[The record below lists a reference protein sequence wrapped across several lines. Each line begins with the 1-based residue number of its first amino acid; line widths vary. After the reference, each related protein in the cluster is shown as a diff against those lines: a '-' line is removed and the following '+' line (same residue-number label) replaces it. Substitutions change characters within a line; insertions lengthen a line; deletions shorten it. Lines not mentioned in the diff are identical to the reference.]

1 MNLATTIGLGIR
13 LALGGGRQ
21 GLTRLLLTAA
31 GVAVGVALLIGGL
44 GLAPALQTRHGREL
58 AREPIFADHEVH
70 TNYAAWLSTNDRIG
84 SRDLLR
90 ITVGG
95 VGSAPVPPGLPRLPE
110 PGELVVSPALA
121 SVLDTPLGRIARQR
135 MPGQVI
141 GFVGKDGLVAPDEL
155 VAYVGVRVSLFS
167 KLGIPRVVG
176 FGGVAPPSDRP
187 IRIVV
192 KLLILLGVA
201 GLLIPT
207 LVFVATSTRLSAAS
221 RERRLAAIRLVGGTP
236 SQVRVL
242 AAVEGGVGAALGS
255 LLGVALFF
263 VLRPIVAGISMA
275 GYRWF
280 PSDIAPPVDEAIA
293 VVLLAPALAV
303 AASVASLRRLLI
315 TPLGVARRARVRR
328 RVFLRP
334 MPLAAGLLGLAW
346 CWANR
351 RAVNAAEFR
360 SLVAVFTSFA
370 LVLVGVT
377 LMAPVLG
384 AAAAPRV
391 ARASRRMGTVIG
403 ARRLELDP
411 TAAGRVVSVMA
422 LVVFAAGVVLAIA
435 PVTDPRYGD
444 VGLSMRPTT
453 LMVVGLPAG
462 TGELQRTFG
471 AVPGVRSVIPL
482 STLSAAAPAREA
494 FSAWIADCAELRA
507 ALTEPFLRCSAAPGY
522 RGPFAPRWLRPGT
535 VQNFTLD
542 GWDTDRRFPIR
553 LPTVFVSANIREN
566 GWVGGSDVILP
577 PSVLSRSARRHLHAS
592 ATLVRTDG
600 SDATAER
607 IRNATAAMDP
617 LGQVQTLQETVARHR
632 HTSLQVASLVNL
644 GMLVALG
651 IALAN
656 LLVVTVDHVQERRRA
671 VGVLV
676 ACGVPLR
683 TLSRSV
689 AVEAGLAVVP
699 AVAAAAVFS
708 AVVAHIF
715 GAIIEQPISFPIG
728 RVSVLSTL
736 TVAAVG
742 LVTVFTMPALRSAAR
757 PETLQVE

>member
-1 MNLATTIGLGIR
+1 VSLATTIGLGIR
-13 LALGGGRQ
+13 LALGGGRR

-70 TNYAAWLSTNDRIG
+70 TNYSMWLNTNDRIG
-84 SRDLLR
+84 SRDLVR

-95 VGSAPVPPGLPRLPE
+95 VGSAPVPPGLSRLPG

-121 SVLDTPLGRIARQR
+121 SVLDTPLGRVARER
-135 MPGQVI
+135 IPGQVI
-141 GFVGKDGLVAPDEL
+141 GFVGKEGLVAPDEL
-155 VAYVGVRVSLFS
+155 VAYVGVRASVIS

-207 LVFVATSTRLSAAS
+207 VVFVATSTRLSAAS

-242 AAVEGGVGAALGS
+242 AAVEGGVGAAFGS
-255 LLGVALFF
+255 VLGVGLFF
-263 VLRPIVAGISMA
+263 ALRPVVAGISMA

-280 PSDIAPPVDEAIA
+280 PSDIAPPVDEAMA
-293 VVLLAPALAV
+293 VVVLAPALAV
-303 AASVASLRRLLI
+303 AASVASLSRLLI

-334 MPLAAGLLGLAW
+334 LPLVAGLLGLAW

-360 SLVAVFTSFA
+360 SLVVVFTSFA

-384 AAAAPRV
+384 AAAAPWV

-435 PVTDPRYGD
+435 PLTDSRYGD
-444 VGLSMRPTT
+444 VGLAMRPST
-453 LMVVGLPAG
+453 LMVVGRPADSDR
-462 TGELQRTFG
+462 LRRTFG
-471 AVPGVRSVIPL
+471 SVQGVRSVVPL
-482 STLSAAAPAREA
+482 LSVSAAPPAPEA
-494 FSAWIADCAELRA
+494 FSAWIADCSDLKE
-507 ALTEPFLRCSAAPGY
+507 ALTLPFPRCEDAPAY
-522 RGPFAPRWLRPGT
+522 RGRLAPRWLRPGG
-535 VQNFTLD
+535 VHPVLLD
-542 GWDTDRRFPIR
+542 GWSERRSFTMR
-553 LPTVFVSANIREN
+553 LPPDFVSADIRQT
-566 GWVGGSDVILP
+566 GTVFGSDLILP
-577 PSVLSRSARRHLHAS
+577 ASVLPRSAREHLHAS
-592 ATLVRTDG
+592 TTLVRTDG
-600 SDATAER
+600 ADATVER
-607 IRNATAAMDP
+607 VRNEASALDMQA
-617 LGQVQTLQETVARHR
+617 QVQTLQQTLARNHR
-632 HTSLQVASLVNL
+632 TGDQVTSLVNL

-715 GAIIEQPISFPIG
+715 GAIIEQRISFPIG

-742 LVTVFTMPALRSAAR
+742 LVTALTLPALRGAAR